1 MSEKKKTD
9 NKKIKEN
16 STADTKETSANKVK
30 ETSAMK
36 TKTSDSCSCIHSSCF
51 KNSLLLL
58 IALIC
63 CVATISHVKKNKTE
77 KLNNTSIENTRLSNF
92 KIFEDINVK
101 VYDDDFSHDA
111 IRDKKF
117 ENGTAEFLKK
127 VVRTGDTIVE
137 IDQNIGA
144 QALLIA
150 KLTGLSG
157 RIYYFNPYKK
167 YVEALEESAK
177 LNDMQD
183 RIIASPLAISAE
195 NSDGLLIYKNN
206 FPIISGKVCKKT
218 DSIPSGCSAMAIKI
232 SSIDSQL
239 PAVQNIDILKINVNG
254 NESDVLLGS
263 MNLIKKSNNIR
274 ILCSYQND
282 SFGDTTVL
290 DTLVAEGFS
299 VYTIENNGDLKPV
312 AFKALDAS
320 QKYTL
325 LLQKQNITNK
335 ADISDLA
342 PAATTPAENTAS
354 MQAPNTEFGKNS

>member
-1 MSEKKKTD
+1 
-9 NKKIKEN
+9 
-16 STADTKETSANKVK
+16 
-30 ETSAMK
+30 
-36 TKTSDSCSCIHSSCF
+36 
-51 KNSLLLL
+51 
-58 IALIC
+58 
-63 CVATISHVKKNKTE
+63 
-77 KLNNTSIENTRLSNF
+77 
-92 KIFEDINVK
+92 
-101 VYDDDFSHDA
+101 
-111 IRDKKF
+111 
-117 ENGTAEFLKK
+117 
-127 VVRTGDTIVE
+127 
-137 IDQNIGA
+137 
-144 QALLIA
+144 
-150 KLTGLSG
+150 
-157 RIYYFNPYKK
+157 
-167 YVEALEESAK
+167 
-177 LNDMQD
+177 
-183 RIIASPLAISAE
+183 
-195 NSDGLLIYKNN
+195 
-206 FPIISGKVCKKT
+206 
-218 DSIPSGCSAMAIKI
+218 MAIKI

-342 PAATTPAENTAS
+342 PAATTPAENTTS
-354 MQAPNTEFGKNS
+354 VQAPNTEFGKNS

>member
-206 FPIISGKVCKKT
+206 FPIKKLIV
-218 DSIPSGCSAMAIKI
+218 SHQA
-232 SSIDSQL
+232 
-239 PAVQNIDILKINVNG
+239 AVLW
-254 NESDVLLGS
+254 
-263 MNLIKKSNNIR
+263 
-274 ILCSYQND
+274 
-282 SFGDTTVL
+282 
-290 DTLVAEGFS
+290 
-299 VYTIENNGDLKPV
+299 P
-312 AFKALDAS
+312 
-320 QKYTL
+320 
-325 LLQKQNITNK
+325 
-335 ADISDLA
+335 
-342 PAATTPAENTAS
+342 
-354 MQAPNTEFGKNS
+354 